1 MKKYRTKLNQSSSL
15 IAKYHAKNPTST
27 NVSSNKTFIWM
38 TLYEKILQIAMSEIN
53 GQVPSVLFKAE
64 STVLSVLSM
73 IDDVFKGKYS

>member
-1 MKKYRTKLNQSSSL
+1 
-15 IAKYHAKNPTST
+15 
-27 NVSSNKTFIWM
+27 M